1 MQINYPN
8 EYVRRATASFW
19 WAPSIE
25 NSLQAMDTPVVYAPY
40 GTAQFWPNGTVRGP
54 QNGNSVLNVP
64 DTSIAPNSAQGNTV
78 AASAIAQGFGDA
90 PPASSPAAATSTG
103 GTMGPV
109 TLVAPMPSI
118 TNSPQ
123 NTTPPP
129 PVPCNSVNQWV
140 TQNPML
146 AALSVLGVY
155 FFLGGHK

>member
-8 EYVRRATASFW
+8 ENVRRSTASFW
-19 WAPSIE
+19 WVPTIE

-64 DTSIAPNSAQGNTV
+64 DKSLAPNSAQGNTV
-78 AASAIAQGFGDA
+78 AGAAIASGFGDA
-90 PPASSPAAATSTG
+90 PPAASPAAATASG
-103 GTMGPV
+103 QNIGPV
-109 TLVAPMPSI
+109 SLVAPMPSI
-118 TNSPQ
+118 TASPQ
-123 NTTPPP
+123 APAPPP
-129 PVPCNSVNQWV
+129 IPCNSVNTWV
-140 TQNPML
+140 SENPML